1 MTQTLTKVTPSA
13 MPSDADIAAWQDLPR
28 DEQERLMQEALAHPD
43 CGQVGTASMAEL
55 RARGSALAEKL
66 RNS

>member
-1 MTQTLTKVTPSA
+1 MTRTLTKFIPSA

-28 DEQERLMQEALAHPD
+28 DDRVRLMQEALAYPD

-66 RNS
+66 RNG